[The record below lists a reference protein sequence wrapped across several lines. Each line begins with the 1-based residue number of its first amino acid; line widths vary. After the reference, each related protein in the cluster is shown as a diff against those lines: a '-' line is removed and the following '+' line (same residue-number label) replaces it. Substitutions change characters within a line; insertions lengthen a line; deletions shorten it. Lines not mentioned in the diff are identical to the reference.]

1 VIPSAAHSSEP
12 NANLQAARVNG
23 WWLRPVVSLTLYL
36 LIFYYWVDL
45 RTTITLLRSSDL
57 RFVFVGVLLYC
68 VGQLA
73 SAYRWLL
80 LLKPVRLTSSY
91 GRLAG
96 TYFIGM
102 FFSIFLPTIVGGDAV
117 KAILLARETGAPA
130 RATISVFMDRNVG
143 LFALLAIAIFAA
155 WWAPP
160 IERFRVSLFVLT
172 CIAGLVYLAVNAA
185 LMNRHAYGMVDRL
198 IALTPL
204 AGIRHRASSLYDAV
218 VPYRHHRGTLVA
230 ALALSFLHQAVV
242 IGVVFLNAR
251 ALGQSFPISAL
262 AVFVPLVALAGMV
275 PFSMNGMGVRDA
287 MYVLL
292 FGQLGASKELALSLA
307 LLHLAVT
314 FLSSL
319 PGGIVYALQK
329 TPARQEGAEVP

>member
-1 VIPSAAHSSEP
+1 MIPPEAQSPGPKVHLRA
-12 NANLQAARVNG
+12 
-23 WWLRPVVSLTLYL
+23 WWLRPAVSLVLYV

-57 RFVFVGVLLYC
+57 RFVFLGVLLYC
-68 VGQLA
+68 IGQLA

-80 LLKPVRLTSSY
+80 LLKPVRLTSRY
-91 GRLAG
+91 TRLAG

-143 LFALLAIAIFAA
+143 LFALLAIATVAA

-160 IERFRVSLFVLT
+160 LERFRVSLFALT
-172 CIAGLVYLAVNAA
+172 CAASAVYLAVNAV
-185 LMNRHAYGMVDRL
+185 LMNPRAYGIVDRL

-204 AGIRHRASSLYDAV
+204 ARIRHRASSLYEAV
-218 VPYRHHRGTLVA
+218 VPYRHHPGTLA
-230 ALALSFLHQAVV
+230 GALALSFLHQVVV

-251 ALGQSFPISAL
+251 ALGQSFPIPAL
-262 AVFVPLVALAGMV
+262 AVFVPLVALAGMM

-292 FGQLGASKELALSLA
+292 FGQLGASEELALSLA

-314 FLSSL
+314 FLASL

>member
-1 VIPSAAHSSEP
+1 MTQPEAQSPEPKVNAH
-12 NANLQAARVNG
+12 A
-23 WWLRPVVSLTLYL
+23 WWLRPVVSLVLYV

-45 RTTITLLRSSDL
+45 GTTLTLLRSSDF
-57 RFVFVGVLLYC
+57 RFVFLGVLLYC
-68 VGQLA
+68 AGQLA

-80 LLKPVRLTSSY
+80 LLKPVRLTSTY
-91 GRLAG
+91 ARLAG

-117 KAILLARETGAPA
+117 KAILLSRETGAPA
-130 RATISVFMDRNVG
+130 RSTISVFMDRNVG

-160 IERFRVSLFVLT
+160 LERFRVSLFVLT
-172 CIAGLVYLAVNAA
+172 CAAGLVYLAANVA
-185 LMNRHAYGMVDRL
+185 LMNPRAYGMADRL

-204 AGIRHRASSLYDAV
+204 AGIRHRASSLYEAL
-218 VPYRHHRGTLVA
+218 VPYRNHLATLA
-230 ALALSFLHQAVV
+230 GALALSFLHQAVV

-292 FGQLGASKELALSLA
+292 FGQLGASEELALSLA

-314 FLSSL
+314 FLASL

>member
-1 VIPSAAHSSEP
+1 VIQPKAQSPEP
-12 NANLQAARVNG
+12 TVTLHL
-23 WWLRPVVSLTLYL
+23 WWLRPTVSLVLYV

-45 RTTITLLRSSDL
+45 RTTVTLLGLTDL
-57 RFVFVGVLLYC
+57 RFVFLGVLLYC
-68 VGQLA
+68 AGQLA

-80 LLKPVRLTSSY
+80 LLTPVRLTSSY
-91 GRLAG
+91 ARLAG
-96 TYFIGM
+96 NYFIGM

-117 KAILLARETGAPA
+117 KAILLARETRAPA
-130 RATISVFMDRNVG
+130 RATVSVFMDRNVG
-143 LFALLAIAIFAA
+143 LLALLAIALCAA

-160 IERFRVSLFVLT
+160 VEHFRVSLFALT
-172 CIAGLVYLAVNAA
+172 SAAGVIYLAANAA
-185 LMNRHAYGMVDRL
+185 LMSARAYGIIDRL
-198 IALTPL
+198 VAMTPL
-204 AGIRHRASSLYDAV
+204 ASIRHRASSLYEAV
-218 VPYRHHRGTLVA
+218 VPYRQHLGTLA
-230 ALALSFLHQAVV
+230 GALALSFLHQAVV

-251 ALGQSFPISAL
+251 ALGQSFPLSAL

-292 FGQLGASKELALSLA
+292 FGQLGASEELALSLA

-314 FLSSL
+314 LLASL

>member
-1 VIPSAAHSSEP
+1 VIQPEAQSP
-12 NANLQAARVNG
+12 KPKVNLYG
-23 WWLRPVVSLTLYL
+23 WWLRPAVSLGLYV

-57 RFVFVGVLLYC
+57 RFVFLGVLLYC
-68 VGQLA
+68 AGQLA

-80 LLKPVRLTSSY
+80 LLRPVQLTSSY
-91 GRLAG
+91 ARLAG
-96 TYFIGM
+96 FYFIGM

-117 KAILLARETGAPA
+117 KAILLVRETGAPA

-143 LFALLAIAIFAA
+143 LFALLAIAIVAA
-155 WWAPP
+155 WSAPT
-160 IERFRVSLFVLT
+160 IDRFRVSLFVLT
-172 CIAGLVYLAVNAA
+172 SAAGVVYLVANVA
-185 LMNRHAYGMVDRL
+185 LMNARAYGMVDRL

-204 AGIRHRASSLYDAV
+204 ADIRHRASSLYEAV
-218 VPYRHHRGTLVA
+218 VPYRHHPGTLA
-230 ALALSFLHQAVV
+230 GALALSFLHQAVV

-251 ALGQSFPISAL
+251 ALGQSFPIPAL

-292 FGQLGASKELALSLA
+292 FGQLGASEELALSLA

-314 FLSSL
+314 FLASL
-319 PGGIVYALQK
+319 PGGLVYALQK